1 MTFTNCNTIAQ
12 QGDINITSTNCGGIC
27 GAGNGYSTNDN
38 VNIMFTNCN
47 TTSQKG
53 KFVITL
59 DQIFSYNGGICGGF
73 NGFNANNIMITFN
86 NCFLNWCTSFNDD
99 PDYPITYFYSLQE
112 LNVDPLIIIGDNNF
126 NTQIIID
133 YNSSVKQ
140 ECPPPP
146 PEPPIVPP
154 PYPLDPLL
162 HLMED
167 GNDRSMTRQILRTGF
182 NNKPEVGCSP
192 MDVSISNCKKVD
204 SSCKNKKYKL
214 ANASDHIRFLKL
226 KAINKAYVAKDG
238 YATELGLVSAN
249 STPAPSNRGV
259 QTNRQMT
266 RKRAP
271 VKTTTNS
278 ALNKTYARRNK

>member
-1 MTFTNCNTIAQ
+1 
-12 QGDINITSTNCGGIC
+12 
-27 GAGNGYSTNDN
+27 
-38 VNIMFTNCN
+38 MFTDCN
-47 TTSQKG
+47 TTSEKG

-59 DQIFSYNGGICGGF
+59 DQNFSYNGGICGGF
-73 NGFNANNIMITFN
+73 NGDLATNIMITFS
-86 NCFLNWCTSFNDD
+86 NCFLNWCTSFNTN
-99 PDYPITYFYSLQE
+99 PDYPITYFYELQE
-112 LNVDPLIIIGDNNF
+112 SATDPLIVIGDNNY
-126 NTQIIID
+126 NTQILID
-133 YNSSVKQ
+133 YNSSVQQ

-146 PEPPIVPP
+146 PEPEPGPL

-162 HLMED
+162 HLMEN

-182 NNKPEVGCSP
+182 NNKLEVGCSP

-249 STPAPSNRGV
+249 STPAPSSRGV

-271 VKTTTNS
+271 VKATTNNT
-278 ALNKTYARRNK
+278 LNKTYARRNK